1 MLVSGSPGGSRVTA
15 SSYPEETSGAVPGY
29 GDLVESSPDALLVV
43 AEDGTISMVNTAAE
57 RMFGY
62 VREELVG
69 SDHRMLLAEG
79 FRDGLQRLFFNLRR
93 EAHAGADTHGGTATQ
108 DDAETDFAPVE
119 AYGLRRDGT
128 EFQAEVA
135 GSILVTG
142 EGTASMIAAVRDTSH
157 RPESD
162 DSLREAMSLLT
173 ATLEST
179 ADGILVVSSEGE
191 IAGVNNQFLSMWGIP
206 RELLA
211 TRDDESVMAF
221 VLDQLQDP
229 AQFVEKVVALYAD
242 PTAESHDVLDFRD
255 GRTIERYSRPQK
267 VAGEV
272 VGRVWSFRDVT
283 AAKVAQDRIARA
295 MADLAEQSAQLT
307 ALAFRDGLTGLSNR
321 QLFNDRLASAL
332 AGPRGTAVD
341 VLLLD
346 LDDFKEVNDI
356 LGHHAGDQ
364 MLIEVGRR
372 LRTCVRPDDVVARL
386 GGDEFV
392 VLLVGSQEP
401 EAVAGRIVDSL
412 RVPVWIDGTMLRP
425 SLSLGL
431 ASIGGPGEDTD
442 RADNGEA
449 SEAAVDASE
458 LLRRADVAMYAAKTA
473 GKNRYMRFRPEMMK
487 ALVDRN
493 DLEAG
498 LRLAVDNGQI
508 AVHYQPIVS
517 AGRGTVTKVEALA
530 RWMRDG
536 ALVPPQQFIPAAER
550 SGLIVEIGTEV
561 LLRGCT
567 ELKPWLL
574 EDPSRS
580 LAVNVSGVQLQHGDF
595 AELVLAVTES
605 CGVDPHQLVLEVTES
620 VFFEDDCHVIQ
631 QLMSLRKAGV
641 RVALDDFGTGF
652 SSLGRLQ
659 GLPVD
664 TLKIDQSFVAM
675 IRTGTEQLPIL
686 NAMIGMA
693 HGLGLTVTAEGVET
707 AAQAGYLMNLD
718 CDCLQGFLFSGPQPE
733 TALLPA
739 LDQAAR
745 AIAALRGARVP
756 GNR

>member
-62 VREELVG
+62 VRGELVG

-93 EAHAGADTHGGTATQ
+93 EAHAGADTHGGTATR

-321 QLFNDRLASAL
+321 QLFNDRLAGAL

-431 ASIGGPGEDTD
+431 ASIGGPGEDTG
-442 RADNGEA
+442 RADDGEA
-449 SEAAVDASE
+449 CEAAVDASE

-631 QLMSLRKAGV
+631 QLLSLRKAGV

-675 IRTGTEQLPIL
+675 IHTGTEQLPIL

-718 CDCLQGFLFSGPQPE
+718 CDCMQGFLFAGPQPE

-756 GNR
+756 GCR